1 MNFYYILSTTFVYS
15 ETIENNEKE
24 ASFRIFLLEI
34 KKSGRVSTVRKRKK
48 ILVLRVR
55 IWRKMKTQAKR
66 VQK

>member
-24 ASFRIFLLEI
+24 ASFGIFLPEI